1 MSDEGTQRGGG
12 RLAGALARKSG
23 AGRPEGNETP
33 GARGGTVFEAPAA
46 RPVRRRNRAK
56 VGRRS
61 NKAKYKQALAYVRK
75 DVRERVEQARND
87 PEVRVALEAELR
99 DRGVEH
105 KPGDPEYSALVELL
119 LVDWLDSMGWGIAE

>member
-1 MSDEGTQRGGG
+1 MFRFFSYGFGVFQKLSFISCECIIHNYGEQ
-12 RLAGALARKSG
+12 SHC
-23 AGRPEGNETP
+23 
-33 GARGGTVFEAPAA
+33 ARGGEVFEALAA
-46 RPVRRRNRAK
+46 RPVRRRNRTK

-75 DVRERVEQARND
+75 DVRERVERARND

-119 LVDWLDSMGWGIAE
+119 LVDWLDSMGWGMGE